1 MPSASQAVG
10 NFSSF
15 LCVSKLGC
23 RPPHH
28 HFISGRGSTEFSGS
42 RGAHGIRGEGYLVDL
57 EEGLEAEEVVLELI
71 KLLTVICKVLRMS
84 S

>member
-23 RPPHH
+23 RPPP

-71 KLLTVICKVLRMS
+71 KLLTVIRKVLRTS